1 MSADVKNDTQ
11 KNQYELT
18 TPEGMAVA
26 VYRTVGTHAVMF
38 THTEVPEALEGQ
50 GIGSKLVKAALE
62 DVKAQG
68 KMVIPMCPFV
78 AGYISQHHEYLDL
91 VDPVQRGAL
100 NIS

>member
-1 MSADVKNDTQ
+1 MSAEVKNDTE
-11 KNQYELT
+11 KGQYEFQ
-18 TPEGMAVA
+18 TPDGTAIA
-26 VYRTVGTHAVMF
+26 VYRAVGTHAIMF

-50 GIGSKLVKAALE
+50 GIGSKLVRAALD

-78 AGYISQHHEYLDL
+78 AGYISNHHEYLDL